1 MSALTTD
8 LRAISIFA
16 DLPDESVAWL
26 AEHMQERTLAPGE
39 LYAHEGDPVE
49 NMSVVLEGALRG
61 SHENG
66 RDDGRVYMAHAGQV
80 TGLLPFSRL
89 RSFPLTTRA
98 IEPTRI
104 ALLHRDHFEEMARRI
119 PELQARL
126 VNVMADRIRDVTVA
140 DQQREKLMA
149 LGKLSAGLAHE
160 LNNPA
165 SAARR
170 SAETLR
176 EAVERLRCANLQ
188 LDGLPLTPE
197 QRQSLSSLEHE
208 TATTQSAGETGDTL
222 DRSDAEE
229 RLGTWLQKHQIQRA
243 WELAGDL
250 AEAGCDESCLNK
262 LSGTF
267 PPGVLAPVL
276 NRFAATGTINRL
288 VDEILNSTA
297 RISDLVRA
305 IKEYSYMDQMPEQE
319 MDLHQGL
326 DNTLLILKHRWK
338 TRISVKREYD
348 RDIPHICAKGSEL
361 NQVWTNLID
370 NAIDAIDSDPA
381 LNGKGEIRIHTARE
395 GRNAL
400 VEIIDNGPGIP
411 AELQARIFEPFF
423 TTKPVGQGTGLGLDT
438 AYRIVRNH
446 GGEIRLNSKPGE
458 TRFQVRLPL
467 AGNGGGKQQ

>member
-1 MSALTTD
+1 MSALATD
-8 LRAISIFA
+8 LRAIAVFA
-16 DLPDESVAWL
+16 DLPDESLAWL
-26 AEHMQERTLAPGE
+26 TAHMQERTLAPGE
-39 LYAHEGDPVE
+39 LYGHEGDPAE
-49 NMSVVLEGALRG
+49 NMIVVLEGAIRG

-66 RDDGRVYMAHAGQV
+66 RDDGRVYMARAGQV

-89 RSFPLTTRA
+89 RNLPLTTRA

-104 ALLHRDHFEEMARRI
+104 ALLHRDHFEEMGRRI
-119 PELQARL
+119 PELQERL
-126 VNVMADRIRDVTVA
+126 VSVMADRIREVTAA
-140 DQQREKLMA
+140 DQQRDKLMA

-176 EAVERLRCANLQ
+176 EAVERLRCANVQ
-188 LDGLPLTPE
+188 LDALPLTPD

-208 TATTQSAGETGDTL
+208 TAQTQSADEAGDTL

-229 RLGTWLQKHQIQRA
+229 RLGGWLQKHRIERA

-262 LSGTF
+262 LSATF

-297 RISDLVRA
+297 RISDLVHA

-319 MDLHQGL
+319 MDVHQGL

-370 NAIDAIDSDPA
+370 NAIDAIESDPA
-381 LNGKGEIRIHTARE
+381 LNGRGEIRIRTARE

-411 AELQARIFEPFF
+411 ADIQSRIFEPFF
-423 TTKPVGQGTGLGLDT
+423 TTKAVGQGTGLGLDT

-446 GGEIRLNSKPGE
+446 HGEIRLNSKPGD

-467 AGNGGGKQQ
+467 AGNGGGEQ